1 MCSQT
6 VAWMCP
12 DVNAQNSE
20 IIQQQ
25 HAVTTV
31 SHGVTVQ
38 GLACCALPCGVFFN
52 VGKSSFKINTNALII
67 NRSQGC
73 SCHVTFDIIR
83 QYCSHYI
90 RPFVCLFV
98 CICCRRVFMH
108 GWFMFCPCLDHLILT
123 CSSHNNP
130 APSPRWHPAR
140 AHVVP
145 SDTRHPNRLRWTRT
159 HT

>member
-1 MCSQT
+1 MMCSQT

-98 CICCRRVFMH
+98 YAAGGFSCMVDLCFI
-108 GWFMFCPCLDHLILT
+108 
-123 CSSHNNP
+123 P
-130 APSPRWHPAR
+130 AWII
-140 AHVVP
+140 
-145 SDTRHPNRLRWTRT
+145 
-159 HT
+159 